1 MKSLA
6 VLQHAGGN
14 SRISLVKINYLIG
27 ERFEYQLCK
36 VKCNYMELLLLLYC
50 MGKRVRADIVVL
62 H

>member
-14 SRISLVKINYLIG
+14 SRISLVKINYSIG

-36 VKCNYMELLLLLYC
+36 VKCNSMELLLLLYC
-50 MGKRVRADIVVL
+50 MGKSVRADIVVL